1 MAHTKKQRIDCC
13 MLLLA
18 TWACCTLVGCQ
29 AFVVPY
35 RNHVVVAKPRTGYF
49 FFSKN
54 VGGVSPPPP
63 PSVFAAAAS
72 FKTTTTT
79 SLSASSASSSLS
91 SPQLLQF
98 QEPTTNVTVI
108 LVGSMH
114 YNPTSMK
121 LVRDTIEAQETK
133 KPQEPN
139 KNNIV
144 DGPQQ
149 QQTTTT
155 TRLKSVVIE
164 SCLVR
169 YNDTTVLTKRFPV
182 LKTWLQSEMSVAT
195 ELSLSYN
202 RPVVLGDQLINVTTQ
217 RLGQTFRQCLRQL
230 FLSPSELLSQIQESY
245 QQAVPQQQQDDDD
258 DKDKDTAADYYLG
271 PNALLD
277 PPLLL
282 ATPVSLI
289 KYPLSYFAKSPG
301 VAAILTT
308 LLVLLQRAASDEAAA
323 TADLVTPEFLL
334 DWIVSLGFSALEI
347 VVFSRL
353 LLGPLLAE
361 RNLVL
366 AKNILRQCQIYSST
380 TTTTST
386 SSSSLPT
393 NEEDENDPIVYVPT
407 SIKDNNNNNNNID
420 HNHNVE
426 DNKDAVVVAVVGM
439 AHCNGIKKVLM
450 TGIESNAV

>member
-1 MAHTKKQRIDCC
+1 
-13 MLLLA
+13 
-18 TWACCTLVGCQ
+18 
-29 AFVVPY
+29 
-35 RNHVVVAKPRTGYF
+35 
-49 FFSKN
+49 
-54 VGGVSPPPP
+54 
-63 PSVFAAAAS
+63 
-72 FKTTTTT
+72 
-79 SLSASSASSSLS
+79 
-91 SPQLLQF
+91 
-98 QEPTTNVTVI
+98 
-108 LVGSMH
+108 MH

-149 QQTTTT
+149 PQTTTTT

-323 TADLVTPEFLL
+323 TADLATPEFLL
-334 DWIVSLGFSALEI
+334 DLIVSLGFSALEI

-366 AKNILRQCQIYSST
+366 AKNILRQCQIYSPTTTTT
-380 TTTTST
+380 TTTTS
-386 SSSSLPT
+386 SLPT
-393 NEEDENDPIVYVPT
+393 NENDPIVYVPT